1 MQKNIMKRVTLI
13 FAIVFFIA
21 FMFFLL
27 RGPYLS
33 NSIKRVIQPVLE
45 NAIGEKVIMD
55 KAVIN
60 LFPFYIQMKGFK
72 VFDKDGNR
80 LLWVTRVRAYI
91 DFLGLFSKQIRI
103 NRLTVREPDLTIS
116 AEKLQQI
123 IESANKYTKNDSS
136 KHFSVSLKSVKIT
149 NGTFALI
156 GDEKQIVVSGSG
168 LYVLA
173 AVKNT
178 INAELSIKEGTFK
191 LPDLPELSA
200 GLKSRIKLSD
210 KKIEI
215 LEAKV
220 YSSDSTLE
228 TNGEMKLSSDGRI
241 EKGFFSGKANISAE
255 TINKIFKLKGPK
267 DGVLSFSGSIDLL
280 PPHAEQGDLALPRI
294 KLNLKTKGWFYLQT
308 LMELL
313 KVQENITGRLSVDGE
328 INGVYPEVIGK
339 GMVELENAVLDT
351 LPLNYVKGEIKY
363 EDKKF
368 SLNEFIAKTYGGK
381 LEGNAFLLIPSGEYS
396 VDAHAVDIN
405 SLQFFKFIR
414 WEPPFPWGKIDA
426 VFKLNKAPDKKIE
439 VAAEA
444 TYLNTLKDIR
454 NLINDRLKGIKADIE
469 MRDDVLKFN
478 KVVLSTSASELFLNG
493 AIDLNEGKLNLNIEM
508 ESKDAVDLTAPYFTG
523 LKAPVRFRGKAA
535 GASANPEISGAVE
548 VGSGS
553 INGEPFKEISGDLT
567 YSAKSLSVGLLKV
580 VQEKS
585 IYEVS
590 GSIAFR
596 KAKGLFSFD
605 DPYFKG
611 SAVIKKGSAKSL
623 IAAVY
628 KEMPITGSVG
638 GKLFFEGDANEFK
651 GDGNITLEDGMIFH
665 QPVDRVFINAAL
677 SPDKIKFSSV
687 EAFKAKSGV
696 KANGTLYFDKRFDAL
711 VSSSNISLRDL
722 TIVNKYPVDAHF
734 SLDMKGSGT
743 FENPQVKFS
752 LNIMDSHF
760 KDFLVGKGNITGELS
775 AKKLSVKSDFME
787 GTVTSDATVFL
798 SKTLPW
804 DAAIKFKKG
813 KYDFLLAGFL
823 KDIPK
828 DLSVSLEGF
837 VNLQGKS
844 DKFSMNSR
852 FSSLDFSLYGYD
864 FRNRGDIVLEF
875 MEDTF
880 KIKSFSIGGK
890 NADINAVGAVKKGQN
905 YDLAINGKINLAPL
919 KILNKSIESMSGQGN
934 FLIEITGRWVSPEVK
949 GEINIRDSAVVLAG
963 LPYKIG
969 PVNGDIFIDKGRVTF
984 DSFKVDFAGGKVL
997 LTGVG
1002 YLEGLI
1008 PKRLLVSSSM
1018 KGLRFRPVEGFDV
1031 AFDGGLFLEIS
1042 PKKQSISGDINIK
1055 KAKYEKRVDWKTWL
1069 VRFKE
1074 VKETRF
1080 KQPAF
1085 MDKTLLNVH
1094 ITGQDNIF
1102 IDNNIARTP
1111 VKVDLN
1117 VQGTIAQYGLIG
1129 RLDARGG
1136 TIFFRNNEFEI
1147 IEGSVDF
1154 VEFNKIVPVFHITAE
1169 TFTGGYRIRL
1179 NLDGPIDKFSL
1190 SLFSDPPL
1198 SDMDILTLL
1207 TGGHISKESKGFEA
1221 GIGAGEAV
1229 AFLTGELQDVIE
1241 ERFKNITGF
1250 ERFEI
1255 SPQTSAKG
1263 TVSPR
1268 ITVGKRLLGQKLF
1281 VTYSTSIG
1289 TTEEH
1294 IIKLQYNVSKN
1305 FSIIGLRDEI
1315 GSVGTDF
1322 KYRFEFK

>member
-1 MQKNIMKRVTLI
+1 MQKKIMKRVTLI

-21 FMFFLL
+21 LMFFLL

-80 LLWVTRVRAYI
+80 LLWVTRARAYI
-91 DFLGLFSKQIRI
+91 DFSGLFSKQIRI
-103 NRLTVREPDLTIS
+103 SRLTVREPDLTIS
-116 AEKLQQI
+116 VEKLQQI

-168 LYVLA
+168 LYVLV

-200 GLKSRIKLSD
+200 GLNSRIKLSD

-255 TINKIFKLKGPK
+255 TINKIFKLKDPK

-313 KVQENITGRLSVDGE
+313 KVQENIIGRLSVDGE

-339 GMVELENAVLDT
+339 GMVELKDAVLDT

-368 SLNEFIAKTYGGK
+368 SLNKFIAKTYGGK

-414 WEPPFPWGKIDA
+414 WEPPFPAGKIDA
-426 VFKLNKAPDKKIE
+426 VFKLNKAPDRKIE
-439 VAAEA
+439 VAADA
-444 TYLNTLKDIR
+444 TYLNTSKDIR
-454 NLINDRLKGIKADIE
+454 NLINDRLKDIKADIE

-478 KVVLSTSASELFLNG
+478 KAVLSTSASELFLNG

-523 LKAPVRFRGKAA
+523 LKAPVKFRGKAA

-553 INGEPFKEISGDLT
+553 INGELFKEISGDLT

-611 SAVIKKGSAKSL
+611 SAIIKNGSAKSL

-638 GKLFFEGDANEFK
+638 GKLFFEGDTDEFK

-665 QPVDRVFINAAL
+665 QPVDRAFINAAL
-677 SPDKIKFSSV
+677 SPDKIKFLSV
-687 EAFKAKSGV
+687 EAFKAKSEV

-722 TIVNKYPVDAHF
+722 TIVNKYPVDANF

-743 FENPQVKFS
+743 FENPQVKFY
-752 LNIMDSHF
+752 LNIMDSYF
-760 KDFLVGKGNITGELS
+760 KDFLVGKGSITGELS

-852 FSSLDFSLYGYD
+852 FNSLDFSLYGYD

-905 YDLAINGKINLAPL
+905 YNLAINGKINLAPL

-934 FLIEITGRWVSPEVK
+934 FLIEITGRWGSPELK
-949 GEINIRDSAVVLAG
+949 GEINVRDSAAVLAT

-969 PVNGDIFIDKGRVTF
+969 PDNGDIFIDKARVTF
-984 DSFKVDFAGGKVL
+984 DSF
-997 LTGVG
+997 
-1002 YLEGLI
+1002 
-1008 PKRLLVSSSM
+1008 
-1018 KGLRFRPVEGFDV
+1018 
-1031 AFDGGLFLEIS
+1031 
-1042 PKKQSISGDINIK
+1042 
-1055 KAKYEKRVDWKTWL
+1055 
-1069 VRFKE
+1069 
-1074 VKETRF
+1074 
-1080 KQPAF
+1080 
-1085 MDKTLLNVH
+1085 
-1094 ITGQDNIF
+1094 
-1102 IDNNIARTP
+1102 
-1111 VKVDLN
+1111 
-1117 VQGTIAQYGLIG
+1117 
-1129 RLDARGG
+1129 
-1136 TIFFRNNEFEI
+1136 
-1147 IEGSVDF
+1147 
-1154 VEFNKIVPVFHITAE
+1154 
-1169 TFTGGYRIRL
+1169 
-1179 NLDGPIDKFSL
+1179 
-1190 SLFSDPPL
+1190 
-1198 SDMDILTLL
+1198 
-1207 TGGHISKESKGFEA
+1207 
-1221 GIGAGEAV
+1221 
-1229 AFLTGELQDVIE
+1229 
-1241 ERFKNITGF
+1241 
-1250 ERFEI
+1250 
-1255 SPQTSAKG
+1255 
-1263 TVSPR
+1263 
-1268 ITVGKRLLGQKLF
+1268 
-1281 VTYSTSIG
+1281 
-1289 TTEEH
+1289 
-1294 IIKLQYNVSKN
+1294 
-1305 FSIIGLRDEI
+1305 
-1315 GSVGTDF
+1315 
-1322 KYRFEFK
+1322 

>member
-1 MQKNIMKRVTLI
+1 MQNKLMKRLSLL
-13 FAIVFFIA
+13 FAAILFIA
-21 FMFFLL
+21 LMFFLL

-33 NSIKRVIQPVLE
+33 NSIKKVIQPVLE

-91 DFLGLFSKQIRI
+91 DFSGLFSKQIRI
-103 NRLTVREPDLTIS
+103 SRLTVREPDLTIS

-136 KHFSVSLKSVKIT
+136 KHFSVSLKSAKIT

-156 GDEKQIVVSGSG
+156 GDEKQTIASGSG

-200 GLKSRIKLSD
+200 GLNSRIKLSD

-228 TNGEMKLSSDGRI
+228 TNGEIKLSSDGGV
-241 EKGFFSGKANISAE
+241 EKGFFSGKANIFAE

-267 DGVLSFSGSIDLL
+267 DGELSFSGSIDLL

-328 INGVYPEVIGK
+328 INGIYPEVIGK
-339 GMVELENAVLDT
+339 GMVELRDAVLDT

-368 SLNEFIAKTYGGK
+368 SLNKFIAKTYGGK

-405 SLQFFKFIR
+405 SIQFFKFIR
-414 WEPPFPWGKIDA
+414 WEPQ
-426 VFKLNKAPDKKIE
+426 
-439 VAAEA
+439 
-444 TYLNTLKDIR
+444 
-454 NLINDRLKGIKADIE
+454 ADIE

-478 KVVLSTSASELFLNG
+478 KAVFSTSASELFLNG

-523 LKAPVRFRGKAA
+523 LKAPVKFRGKVA

-553 INGEPFKEISGDLT
+553 INGELFKEISGDLT
-567 YSAKSLSVGLLKV
+567 YSTKSLSVGLLKV

-596 KAKGLFSFD
+596 KANGLFSFD
-605 DPYFKG
+605 EPYFKG
-611 SAVIKKGSAKSL
+611 SAVIKNGSAKSL

-628 KEMPITGSVG
+628 PVRNWFSNGMNKEMPITGSVG
-638 GKLFFEGDANEFK
+638 GKLFFEGDTDEFK
-651 GDGNITLEDGMIFH
+651 GDSNITLEDGMIFH
-665 QPVDRVFINAAL
+665 QPVDRAFINAAL
-677 SPDKIKFSSV
+677 SPDKIKFLSV

-722 TIVNKYPVDAHF
+722 TIVNKYPVDANF
-734 SLDMKGSGT
+734 GLDMKGSGT
-743 FENPQVKFS
+743 FETPHVKFS
-752 LNIMDSHF
+752 LNIMDSYF
-760 KDFLVGKGNITGELS
+760 KDFLVGKGNITGELIG
-775 AKKLSVKSDFME
+775 KKLSLKSDFME
-787 GTVTSDATVFL
+787 GTVTSDAAVFL

-852 FSSLDFSLYGYD
+852 FSSLAFSLYGYD
-864 FRNRGDIVLEF
+864 FNNRGDIVLEF
-875 MEDTF
+875 IEDTF

-905 YDLAINGKINLAPL
+905 YNLAINGKINLAPL
-919 KILNKSIESMSGQGN
+919 RVLNKSIESMSGQGN
-934 FLIEITGRWVSPEVK
+934 FLIEITGRWESPELK
-949 GEINIRDSAVVLAG
+949 GEINVRDSAAVLAE

-969 PVNGDIFIDKGRVTF
+969 PVNGDIFIDKGRITF

-997 LTGVG
+997 LSGVG

-1074 VKETRF
+1074 VKETRL
-1080 KQPAF
+1080 KQPTF

-1169 TFTGGYRIRL
+1169 TFTGGYRVRL

-1255 SPQTSAKG
+1255 SPQTSVKG